1 MKNSKVANHELYT
14 IYEDGSIHSGKRD
27 LYLVFRKNK
36 NGYLIASLGKEQLSV
51 HRLVALHFLPN
62 PYQYPHVNHIDG
74 NKENNHVSNIEW
86 CTPEQNAQHALKTGL
101 RKGYVHVDVKR
112 EMLERALQGELI
124 YDLALEVG
132 NHPNTLSRMLR
143 VQAEKD
149 GRIHE
154 WKDETARKRKN
165 TALKNLEIINARN

>member
-14 IYEDGSIHSGKRD
+14 IYEDGSIHSGKLD
-27 LYLVFRKNK
+27 LFLALRKNK
-36 NGYLIASLGKEQLSV
+36 NGYLIASLDKEQLLV

-143 VQAEKD
+143 IQAEKD
-149 GRIHE
+149 ERIHE
-154 WKDETARKRKN
+154 WKEETARKRKN
-165 TALKNLEIINARN
+165 TALKNLEIINA

>member
-1 MKNSKVANHELYT
+1 MENNKAVLFELNIENDRCIFPNT
-14 IYEDGSIHSGKRD
+14 ISDAI
-27 LYLVFRKNK
+27 
-36 NGYLIASLGKEQLSV
+36 
-51 HRLVALHFLPN
+51 
-62 PYQYPHVNHIDG
+62 IDA

-154 WKDETARKRKN
+154 WKEETARKRKN